1 MIYGFLSLYFWCV
14 FEGVGRVI
22 IFFFIIRELI
32 IRNMG
37 NLGWIKIYLNYYLSK
52 NEFFFY

>member
-14 FEGVGRVI
+14 FVGVGRVI

-32 IRNMG
+32 IRNMD